1 MKARQYACFLAVAL
15 AWGVGSPASAA
26 AAEPARDCALS
37 VTLEQR
43 GQRQRD
49 DRRKWW
55 LDATVRAE
63 LGITDEQSGKLEA
76 IFQSV
81 SPGQHKRWREHEKLE
96 PIVARLIKDGSADP
110 GHVAQ
115 QVERIET
122 LKAQMNAARIM
133 MLYRMQQEL
142 SADQRDKLKRLLER
156 RDAERRKSTDSPVR
170 RY

>member
-1 MKARQYACFLAVAL
+1 MAFAL
-15 AWGVGSPASAA
+15 AWGMGSPVSAA
-26 AAEPARDCALS
+26 TAEPARDCGGVS
-37 VTLEQR
+37 IMLEQH
-43 GQRQRD
+43 GQRERD
-49 DRRKWW
+49 GRDGQGPRRSAKWW
-55 LDATVRAE
+55 LDATDRAE

-81 SPGQHKRWREHEKLE
+81 SPGQRERWREHERLE

-110 GHVAQ
+110 GHVAP

-142 SADQRDKLKRLLER
+142 SADQRGKLKRLLER